1 MYNFSRCYEQK
12 YIRRREYVAL
22 ICKIFYN
29 SCFSLFLLFSVT
41 FSCLLEDKGD
51 VAFLPS
57 PALLSD
63 VDSSKIELL
72 CPNGGRA
79 AINEWQTCNL
89 GLEPPR
95 LIVSSAAKTATALEE
110 LTHGI
115 LAASGLYSKRP
126 DLLHLFGTWSDRSNI
141 LFRVISFPPL
151 FSQKSAIIFLCRTE
165 NSVNLNALFRNFFFA
180 YFLPRLVR

>member
-1 MYNFSRCYEQK
+1 MHRISVVLKFIIYTK
-12 YIRRREYVAL
+12 YQTS
-22 ICKIFYN
+22 N
-29 SCFSLFLLFSVT
+29 SCFSFFLLFSFT
-41 FSCLLEDKGD
+41 FSCLLEGKGD

-79 AINEWQTCNL
+79 AINEWQACNL

-95 LIVSSAAKTATALEE
+95 LIVSSAAKTPNALEE

-115 LAASGLYSKRP
+115 LAASGLYAKRP
-126 DLLHLFGTWSDRSNI
+126 DLLHLFGSWSDRSNI
-141 LFRVISFPPL
+141 LFRVTSFPPL
-151 FSQKSAIIFLCRTE
+151 FSQKSAIIFLCRTK
-165 NSVNLNALFRNFFFA
+165 NSLNLNILFRNFLFA
-180 YFLPRLVR
+180 QFLPRRVRVLVR